1 MWRHVNNKRI
11 LILMAKF
18 KEVELN
24 SRSLLISNVMI
35 QLFVLRNQYQGYEKT
50 PTETFSKY
58 PISFLLK
65 CQNNDWEED
74 YVYNE
79 LPKSHLDLQFTHK
92 IINIMLI

>member
-50 PTETFSKY
+50 PTETF
-58 PISFLLK
+58 
-65 CQNNDWEED
+65 C
-74 YVYNE
+74 
-79 LPKSHLDLQFTHK
+79 T
-92 IINIMLI
+92 

>member
-1 MWRHVNNKRI
+1 MKKH
-11 LILMAKF
+11 
-18 KEVELN
+18 
-24 SRSLLISNVMI
+24 
-35 QLFVLRNQYQGYEKT
+35 LRKL
-50 PTETFSKY
+50 SVRKY

-65 CQNNDWEED
+65 CQNNDWKED